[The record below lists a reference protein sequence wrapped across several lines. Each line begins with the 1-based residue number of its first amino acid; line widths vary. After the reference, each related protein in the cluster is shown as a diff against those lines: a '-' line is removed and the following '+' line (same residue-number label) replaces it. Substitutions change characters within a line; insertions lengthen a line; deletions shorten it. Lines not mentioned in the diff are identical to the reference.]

1 MDPKGTTVP
10 IWITGKVS
18 GGSGPPKDIAVAVNG
33 TIRGVGNTFRLA
45 TGGGE
50 IMGLLVPETA
60 FRKGRNDVQVYEV
73 QGGTRLL
80 RWAARDLAG
89 GGRPRPRL
97 LVVEAVLDLGQHVV
111 AASFT

>member
-1 MDPKGTTVP
+1 
-10 IWITGKVS
+10 
-18 GGSGPPKDIAVAVNG
+18 VAVNG

-50 IMGLLVPETA
+50 IMGVLVPETS

-80 RWAARDLAG
+80 RMG
-89 GGRPRPRL
+89 GTG
-97 LVVEAVLDLGQHVV
+97 
-111 AASFT
+111 T